1 MLASLRAR
9 WPEAF
14 AAPVSLATGIIQE
27 FREGPG
33 VVGVNEVLTMHFGPV
48 DVLAV
53 LSLDFE
59 NALTA
64 NDVETVVSGI
74 ERRIKQE
81 YPVVRRIF
89 VEAQSREEHLRA
101 QKEFAPRET

>member
-1 MLASLRAR
+1 
-9 WPEAF
+9 
-14 AAPVSLATGIIQE
+14 
-27 FREGPG
+27 
-33 VVGVNEVLTMHFGPV
+33 MHFGPM

-64 NDVETVVSGI
+64 DDVETAVSGI
-74 ERRIKQE
+74 ERQIKRE

-89 VEAQSREEHLRA
+89 VEAQSREGHRRA
-101 QKEFAPRET
+101 QEEVAQREA